1 METVVCRIA
10 SGRSISVP
18 RTYNLERVLNLLSN
32 DMPAAEEDVIM
43 ISVTGKKPWT
53 AITTDS
59 QFRRILEDSDVHY
72 LYFRIAE
79 EDEWKSDAEDYEIDT
94 KIFESQHTAK
104 AQDPSS
110 SETTTG
116 IISPATTGTR
126 GGARGGRGG
135 RGGSRGNVNGR
146 GGRGGK
152 GKDVAS
158 AEISVRRSGRK
169 AKPSEKIIYEA
180 DTAQEKADK
189 ETIQRARRRRQ
200 HEEKELL
207 TSFPYD

>member
-1 METVVCRIA
+1 MRGAMYCEVPEHQLMDPSI
-10 SGRSISVP
+10 RSQ
-18 RTYNLERVLNLLSN
+18 
-32 DMPAAEEDVIM
+32 M
-43 ISVTGKKPWT
+43 I
-53 AITTDS
+53 
-59 QFRRILEDSDVHY
+59 R
-72 LYFRIAE
+72 
-79 EDEWKSDAEDYEIDT
+79 EIDQGNRFST
-94 KIFESQHTAK
+94 CRGKGLLLHSGKGSINRKIFESQHTAK
-104 AQDPSS
+104 AQDPST

-135 RGGSRGNVNGR
+135 RGGRGLGGSRGNVNGR